1 VCSFSRPCA
10 AMQPITGARA
20 ACPQPPHESG
30 TRSLRSSADG
40 QRTPMCRSACSTRCD
55 VAGCYGCNELPWL
68 WLEKPVPIHC
78 IRVHPCSI
86 QVVPTLMSQAS
97 GLTDGVQPPLA
108 GLSPT
113 ATASSGHHPYR
124 RPRSLGLAAT
134 IVSRPTR
141 WRPRAETGH
150 GFPKQRRVENRLLSE
165 RQAVV
170 LQGKIA
176 RR

>member
-1 VCSFSRPCA
+1 
-10 AMQPITGARA
+10 MQPITGARA

-97 GLTDGVQPPLA
+97 GLTLQFTGAV
-108 GLSPT
+108 
-113 ATASSGHHPYR
+113 R
-124 RPRSLGLAAT
+124 RPVQRVVSTPRSAGRSHRGSQSTPTENPPRLRPPGLDAPPTLTDHRLPTFLNCREGCLGSRCKSWKFLSARSGT
-134 IVSRPTR
+134 VS
-141 WRPRAETGH
+141 
-150 GFPKQRRVENRLLSE
+150 
-165 RQAVV
+165 
-170 LQGKIA
+170 GKF
-176 RR
+176 